1 MFQNTKTAKQPRSHE
16 NSKGI
21 NICLWIVLPWL
32 HREEHLSDTGFF
44 FCSLRTPPTK
54 NQTIQKN
61 AQKQQQKKTC
71 ANPAIYFKH
80 LHFKKDTF
88 PPSQKRVLKKKTNRP
103 FTKYHVAR
111 HRAPHHSR
119 TLRVPSIAMSPPLR
133 SSLPVSLQSSA
144 MRSATNRSQPLWRK
158 ALVSQSA
165 TVSLRECCYSLS
177 PGCWLWFFLFGK
189 TNFGQRKNWLPWK
202 MMGNNKN
209 VFPSQRRYSNEVMN
223 GRMAYVCL
231 PSI

>member
-88 PPSQKRVLKKKTNRP
+88 PPSQKRVLKKNKQTFHQIPRCTSSGPSSFSNTSGAIHR
-103 FTKYHVAR
+103 HVPTPAVI
-111 HRAPHHSR
+111 ASR
-119 TLRVPSIAMSPPLR
+119 VT
-133 SSLPVSLQSSA
+133 PVECDEV
-144 MRSATNRSQPLWRK
+144 RDKPKSATLAKGSCVAERNGFAKRMLLLFKSWMLVVIFFVWQNKLWAKKKLAPMKNDGKQQKCVSISK
-158 ALVSQSA
+158 AVQ
-165 TVSLRECCYSLS
+165 
-177 PGCWLWFFLFGK
+177 
-189 TNFGQRKNWLPWK
+189 
-202 MMGNNKN
+202 
-209 VFPSQRRYSNEVMN
+209 
-223 GRMAYVCL
+223 
-231 PSI
+231 